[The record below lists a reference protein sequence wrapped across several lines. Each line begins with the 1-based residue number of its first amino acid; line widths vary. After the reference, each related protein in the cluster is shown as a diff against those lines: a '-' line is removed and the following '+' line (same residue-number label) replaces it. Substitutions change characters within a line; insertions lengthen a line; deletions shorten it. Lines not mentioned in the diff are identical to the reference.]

1 MAVNESNFDKI
12 DNFEDRLVRFDNN
25 EFSLLENYTNYTKS
39 NVIKLTHRIFL
50 TFHINYGEV
59 QGTITSKCYIYKTSL
74 TEKEFKES
82 GNSLKVLI

>member
-39 NVIKLTHRIFL
+39 NVIKLTQNL
-50 TFHINYGEV
+50 PDV
-59 QGTITSKCYIYKTSL
+59 PYKIM
-74 TEKEFKES
+74 EKYKER
-82 GNSLKVLI
+82 